1 MGLILLQFI
10 NIFYFIKK
18 NSIMFIKKRW
28 ASLGFLAIMLLNACT
43 KEKLPKEQT
52 FNPIEE
58 IPTSILTAGD
68 GAYDVLG
75 WGYDATKEFA
85 NANSSGFQV
94 IDIAAF
100 EAGEPTRIIEE
111 FPNSQEYKEDYGA
124 EAETYSIKISN
135 SVDLT
140 AGFKL

>member
-1 MGLILLQFI
+1 MYIKNKWVGLSVLAILLL
-10 NIFYFIKK
+10 
-18 NSIMFIKKRW
+18 NS
-28 ASLGFLAIMLLNACT
+28 CT
-43 KEKLPKEQT
+43 KEKLSKDET
-52 FNPIEE
+52 FKLPEE

-135 SVDLT
+135 SVDLK
-140 AGFKL
+140 AGFKLFGKAVSVGFSSSLTSSGKY